1 MTDYL
6 SAQEAATRLG
16 ISTATLYSYVSRGLL
31 RSEPSK
37 GKTRRKRYRLDDVR
51 RLEQKQTIRREPEK
65 AAEGALSWG
74 MPVLDSSITLI
85 QDGRLFYRGQD
96 ALHLATTRT
105 FEEVAT
111 LLWTERFDATMRL
124 FEEPVP
130 SFKIDCPINL
140 STIEKFQTVLPQV
153 AAVDLAAYDLSADP
167 QSKTPQPVTQTGAR
181 LLKILTESITEQ
193 SFDQSVANS
202 LQRRW
207 QPDQP
212 EIKPLLEAALI
223 LCADHELNVSA
234 FTARCVA
241 SARGT
246 PYQAVIAALAAFSG
260 HRHGGVSVRVEA
272 FFHEARNG
280 VQQTIKR
287 YLQTGQT
294 LPGFGHPLYPD
305 GDPRG
310 RLLLNQ
316 VGERSEVGSEILAV
330 TEGLGFRPNIDFALV
345 YLQEGL
351 GLPQGAGQVLFG
363 IGRTAGWIA
372 HCIEQYALDPLIR
385 PRARY
390 VGNLPNG

>member
-1 MTDYL
+1 MADYL

-85 QDGRLFYRGQD
+85 QDGRLYYRGQD
-96 ALHLATTRT
+96 ALQLATSRS

-111 LLWTERFDATMRL
+111 LLWTGNFEAAGRL
-124 FEEPVP
+124 FDEPP
-130 SFKIDCPINL
+130 PKLNIDYPVNL
-140 STIEKFQTVLPQV
+140 STVERFQTILPQV
-153 AAVDLAAYDLSADP
+153 AAVDLAAYDLSAE
-167 QSKTPQPVTQTGAR
+167 STTQTGAR
-181 LLKILTESITEQ
+181 LLKSLTQAITEQ
-193 SFDQSVANS
+193 PFDQSVAHS
-202 LQRRW
+202 LQQQW
-207 QPDQP
+207 QPEQP
-212 EIKPLLEAALI
+212 AVKPLLEAALI

-260 HRHGGVSVRVEA
+260 YRHGGASVRVEA

-287 YLQTGQT
+287 YLQTGQA
-294 LPGFGHPLYPD
+294 LPGFMHPLYPD

-310 RLLLNQ
+310 RLLLEL
-316 VGERSEVGSEILAV
+316 VGGRDKVGDEILAV
-330 TEGLGFRPNIDFALV
+330 TNGLGFRPNIDFALV
-345 YLQEGL
+345 YLQDGL
-351 GLPQGAGQVLFG
+351 GLPTGAGQVLFG

-390 VGNLPNG
+390 IGNLPAS